1 MTEGI
6 KTRQAKEGREKAV
19 RWLSTQTTETQ
30 DTQVIVRSFVQVRMA
45 TIWTPLTMTG
55 IHRMRL
61 MNKGLVKGGLRF
73 IGVYEIS
80 KATFMNLLY
89 FMVYGYF
96 SSY

>member
-1 MTEGI
+1 
-6 KTRQAKEGREKAV
+6 
-19 RWLSTQTTETQ
+19 
-30 DTQVIVRSFVQVRMA
+30 
-45 TIWTPLTMTG
+45 
-55 IHRMRL
+55 MRL